1 VVKSWRI
8 IGLGLIATI
17 FIITTMVAIHS
28 VRQHVIEIKESFVT
42 ERWWA
47 ANQLEKEMLRLQNSL
62 SYFILQPTDNNVNK
76 VIIRFE
82 VLWSRANIILEGVNS
97 RTTEAIEINH
107 LLISTTKKIKQFL
120 AQQEDS
126 FYGLNQDKASVLI
139 QDLSLLSPK
148 IASNVQNQFHM
159 MTNIER
165 LEREDLQRFFFQVII
180 LLVAIS
186 ILAMGYT
193 IIFLNELKRN
203 KRLVI
208 LAQQSTQA
216 KSTFLA
222 KVSHEIRTPLNCI
235 LGVIQIFEQRN
246 FDDETRN
253 YLNDVHYSS
262 RMLLA
267 SINDLL
273 DFTKLEYGGDKL
285 KFTPVTMKQLLPEI
299 LGPLA
304 HLAKA
309 KSITLEHAINPAV
322 PNIILLDQQRIS
334 QVITNLVSNAIKFTE
349 SGKVK
354 VELNFKP
361 QQGRLSFKCID
372 SGIGIAPNDAKKIF
386 IPFQQADNST
396 TREFRG
402 TGLGLTISKQLIEKM
417 SGEIGLYALD
427 QNKSETGSC
436 FWFEIP
442 VDEAPQLTID
452 PETLQQK
459 YLPLQGCNIL
469 VAEDNP
475 LNQKIIT
482 VFLEQAGATVTLA
495 ADGVIVVSL
504 FKAGFNFE
512 LILMDCQMPNMDGYQ
527 ASREIREIDAS
538 IPILAVTAHSFE
550 EEKIKCFEAGM
561 TGFIT
566 KPLNK
571 ALLYKTILEAT
582 DRTF

>member
-17 FIITTMVAIHS
+17 FIITTMVAINS
-28 VRQHVIEIKESFVT
+28 LRQHVIEVKGSFVA

-47 ANQLEKEMLRLQNSL
+47 ASRLEREMLRLTNSL
-62 SYFILQPTDNNVNK
+62 STYIYRPAVGNADEIV
-76 VIIRFE
+76 IRFE
-82 VLWSRANIILEGVNS
+82 VLWSRADIILEGVNS
-97 RTTEAIEINH
+97 QTTEAIEINH
-107 LLISTTKKIKQFL
+107 PLMSSTKKLKAFL

-126 FYGLNQDKASVLI
+126 FYDLNQDKAIVLNQKLMMFYPEI
-139 QDLSLLSPK
+139 FST
-148 IASNVQNQFHM
+148 VQNQFHM
-159 MTNIER
+159 VTNIER
-165 LEREDLQRFFFQVII
+165 LEREELQRFFTQVII
-180 LLVAIS
+180 LLIVIS
-186 ILAMGYT
+186 VLAAGYT
-193 IIFLNELKRN
+193 VLFLTELKRN
-203 KRLVI
+203 KKLVI

-235 LGVIQIFEQRN
+235 LGVLQIFEQRN

-253 YLNDVHYSS
+253 YLNDVNYSS

-285 KFTPVTMKQLLPEI
+285 VYTPVEMKQLLPEI
-299 LGPLA
+299 LGPLT

-309 KSITLEHAINPAV
+309 KRLTLEHSINTAV
-322 PNIILLDQQRIS
+322 PKIILLDQQRIS

-349 SGKVK
+349 CGKVK
-354 VELNFKP
+354 IEVNFKP
-361 QQGRLSFKCID
+361 QNGRLSFKCID
-372 SGIGIAPNDAKKIF
+372 SGIGISSNNAKKIF
-386 IPFQQADNST
+386 TPFQQADNST
-396 TREFRG
+396 TREFGG

-417 SGEIGLYALD
+417 SGEIGLYTLD
-427 QNKSETGSC
+427 KNKHNTGSC

-442 VDEAPQLTID
+442 VDEAPKFTID
-452 PETLQQK
+452 PKTLLQK
-459 YLPLQGCNIL
+459 HLPLQGCNIL

-475 LNQKIIT
+475 FNQKIIT
-482 VFLEQAGATVTLA
+482 VFLEQAGAKVTLA
-495 ADGVIVVSL
+495 ADGLIVVSL
-504 FKAGFNFE
+504 FKTSFNFE

-527 ASREIREIDAS
+527 ASREIRKIDAS

-550 EEKIKCFEAGM
+550 EEKVKCFEAGM

-566 KPLNK
+566 KPLDK
-571 ALLYKTILEAT
+571 ALLYKTIMEAT
-582 DRTF
+582 DRTL